1 MLCHAAYAHGRFF
14 LGKLPAISLQLSLS
28 AGLGVKLVIVLGV
41 QPQIDALLEER
52 GHEPKYMGGYR
63 ITDEHA
69 MLAAMQAAGSA
80 RMEVE
85 AQLSK
90 VCRLSAIMAA
100 ECVAV

>member
-1 MLCHAAYAHGRFF
+1 MLCHAAYAHERLF
-14 LGKLPAISLQLSLS
+14 LGILPAISLQLCLS

-100 ECVAV
+100 DCLAV

>member
-1 MLCHAAYAHGRFF
+1 ML
-14 LGKLPAISLQLSLS
+14 

-41 QPQIDALLEER
+41 TPQIDALLEER
-52 GHEPKYMGGYR
+52 GHQPQFLGGYR
-63 ITDEHA
+63 VTDEHA

-90 VCRLSAIMAA
+90 VGCSGLCLQGVNFVHSAWVS
-100 ECVAV
+100 CCSAVSRTPAT